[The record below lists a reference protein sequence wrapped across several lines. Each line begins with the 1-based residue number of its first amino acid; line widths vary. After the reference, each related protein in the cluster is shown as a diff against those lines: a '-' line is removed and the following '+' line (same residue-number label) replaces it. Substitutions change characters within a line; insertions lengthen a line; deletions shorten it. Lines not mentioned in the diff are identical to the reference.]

1 MRDVMRRELSMAA
14 LLLAAATAAPAA
26 HAHDGEDHG
35 ATVRTAVPQPAAAAP
50 ESAPRRLADGSLF
63 VPKAAQHRLGIRHRA
78 ARIESLAA
86 SLEFNGRVIADPN
99 ASGRVQAAQAGRI
112 EAGARGLPRLGQK
125 VARGEVLAWLQPVAA
140 SIEAGNQRAQLA
152 ELEAALAIA
161 QRKRERY
168 DQLEGAVAQSAIE
181 AARLEAA
188 ALQRRRDAVA
198 ASLGAA
204 EPLRA
209 PVDGVIG
216 SLNVVAGQI
225 VDAREILF
233 EVVDPARL
241 VVEALAYDLAGSAD
255 LGRAS
260 ASLGGERI
268 ELEFLGAAR
277 QLREEALPL
286 LFRVVS
292 GGAALAVGQPLKV
305 LAQARRTVQ
314 GAAVPHAAL
323 VKVNDGSTAVWLHES
338 AERFILRAVETAP
351 LDAGRVA
358 VVRGLEAGDRVVT
371 DGASLLSQVR

>member
-1 MRDVMRRELSMAA
+1 MAA
-14 LLLAAATAAPAA
+14 LLLAAAAAAPAA
-26 HAHDGEDHG
+26 QAHDGEDHG
-35 ATVRTAVPQPAAAAP
+35 EAAQTAVPQPTAA
-50 ESAPRRLADGSLF
+50 APRRLADGSLF
-63 VPKAAQHRLGIRHRA
+63 VPKAAQHRLGIRHRI

-112 EAGARGLPRLGQK
+112 EAGERGLPRLGQK
-125 VARGEVLAWLQPVAA
+125 VARGEVLARLQPVAT

-152 ELEAALAIA
+152 ELEATLAIA

-204 EPLRA
+204 EPLKA

-260 ASLGGERI
+260 SSLGGERI

-305 LAQARRTVQ
+305 LAQTRRTVQ

-323 VKVNDGSTAVWLHES
+323 VKIGDGSTAVWLHES
-338 AERFILRAVETAP
+338 AERFVLRTVETVP
-351 LDAGRVA
+351 LDAERVA
-358 VVRGLEAGDRVVT
+358 VVRGLKAGDRVVT